1 MRARPA
7 NWHLSMRH
15 RMKKIGRV
23 MRYKPANKQSGK
35 KLMLLCRIKEL
46 IQLQQLKKRHAQ
58 AAQQGLILAQK
69 SDKNSQKSLHKKF
82 GQIFFACNIVAGLR
96 KTSIPANR
104 LISEAVPY
112 DRAQNPADAFK
123 PDTLQ
128 NAESEHAHSNLIAF
142 DSASRRLATS
152 DNSSLTAEN
161 MVIIAQLRGWGEIST
176 SGHEVF
182 RKAVWFA
189 GAARGMLVRGFV
201 PTEQDKIELAQRVS
215 VSERALIRQSYRPQ
229 GDAEIMVDNP
239 IAIVARQIR
248 DNAMKSLA
256 ISDTAANETNAARF

>member
-7 NWHLSMRH
+7 NWRLSMRH
-15 RMKKIGRV
+15 RMKKIGRA
-23 MRYKPANKQSGK
+23 MRYKPVSKQGGK
-35 KLMLLCRIKEL
+35 KLMRLCRIKER

-58 AAQQGLILAQK
+58 AAQQVLTLAQEPVK
-69 SDKNSQKSLHKKF
+69 DLQISLRKKF
-82 GQIFFACNIVAGLR
+82 GQAFSASNIVAGLR
-96 KTSIPANR
+96 KTTIPANR
-104 LISEAVPY
+104 LICETVPY
-112 DRAQNPADAFK
+112 DWPQNPADAFK
-123 PDTLQ
+123 PATLQ
-128 NAESEHAHSNLIAF
+128 NTESEHTYSNVIAF
-142 DSASRRLATS
+142 DSASRILATS
-152 DNSSLTAEN
+152 DNSSLAAEN
-161 MVIIAQLRGWGEIST
+161 MVRIAQLRGWSEIST

-201 PTEQDKIELAQRVS
+201 PTEQDKIELAQQVPM
-215 VSERALIRQSYRPQ
+215 SERALIRQSYRPQ

-256 ISDTAANETNAARF
+256 ISGTTANETNAARF